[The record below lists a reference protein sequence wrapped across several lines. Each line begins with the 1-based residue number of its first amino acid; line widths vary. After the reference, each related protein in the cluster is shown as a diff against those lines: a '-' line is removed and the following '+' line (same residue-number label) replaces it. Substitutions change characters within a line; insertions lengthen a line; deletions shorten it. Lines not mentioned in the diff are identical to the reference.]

1 MSASAAAG
9 AVITGM
15 ASAVPPPRRQKDL
28 WDEFFSQ
35 HLGDARWARRIYDSA
50 GVRCR
55 HPAVDPTVEDI
66 SQWPTG
72 ARLQRYLPE
81 AMPLAK
87 SAATAALAEA
97 GLDGSQVGYLAVVS
111 CTGYSTPGVDLCL
124 ARDLGLGRDAERL
137 LIGHMGCHAA
147 LPALG
152 AVSDHVAAQGRPAL
166 LLCVELP
173 SLHLQPASPEVDQVL
188 AHALFSDAAAAV
200 VVAPP
205 TSGRAGLRVLGRQAV
220 TDSASAEHITWDVT
234 DLGFRMGLS
243 RQVPDVL
250 AREVGPAVDV
260 LLARHGACR
269 EDVGAWAAHP
279 GGLGVLQAI
288 DEALGLPAGALDV
301 SREVLAGYGN
311 CSSAT
316 VLLVLEEMRRQGR
329 LEKGRLA
336 VVLAFGPGLTLYAVL
351 LRA

>member
-1 MSASAAAG
+1 MSAGGAA
-9 AVITGM
+9 ITGM
-15 ASAVPPPRRQKDL
+15 AFSVPPARWQNDL
-28 WDEFFSQ
+28 WDGFFAH
-35 HLGDARWARRIYDSA
+35 HLRDAHWARRIYDSA
-50 GVRCR
+50 GVRRR

-87 SAATAALAEA
+87 SAATEALAEA
-97 GLDGSQVGYLAVVS
+97 GLDGSDLGFLAVVS

-124 ARDLGLGRDAERL
+124 ARDLGLRRDAERL

-152 AVSDHVAAQGRPAL
+152 AVSDQVAAQGRPAL

-173 SLHLQPASPEVDQVL
+173 SLHLQPASHEVDQLL

-200 VVAPP
+200 VVVPG
-205 TSGRAGLRVLGRQAV
+205 TGDGAGLTVLGRQSV
-220 TDSASAEHITWDVT
+220 TDPASAEHITWDVT

-243 RQVPDVL
+243 RHVPDVL
-250 AREVGPAVDV
+250 AREVGPAVDM
-260 LLARHGACR
+260 LLARHGARR

-288 DEALGLPAGALDV
+288 SEALRLPPGALDI
-301 SREVLAGYGN
+301 SRDVLANFGN

-316 VLLVLEEMRRQGR
+316 VLVVLEEMRRQGR
-329 LEKGRLA
+329 LGKGRLA
-336 VVLAFGPGLTLYAVL
+336 VALAFGPGLTLCAVL